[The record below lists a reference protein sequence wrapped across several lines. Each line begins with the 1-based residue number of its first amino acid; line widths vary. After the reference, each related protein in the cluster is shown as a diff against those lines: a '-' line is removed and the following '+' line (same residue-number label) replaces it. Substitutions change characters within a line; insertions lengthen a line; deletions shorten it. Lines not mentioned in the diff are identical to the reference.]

1 MLCRMRT
8 WIGGLV
14 VVCSLVEVAHAQEL
28 SAPSSRYE
36 PSAQAAA
43 SRLADLRLSIRDGR
57 RTAGFW
63 LLGVGLASTLGGAA
77 LALAGHEQHALLAGG
92 ITTGSFGAINALLS
106 FGLLDLSEARLQRIQ
121 AERDPQRFVQLREA
135 ELVAQLESGQFF
147 AVNTGLDVFYIAS
160 GALLCVIAA
169 VRDERDRWELGAG
182 IASIGQGLFLLTFD
196 VVNWMAA
203 NRRADAIRALH
214 PSGG

>member
-8 WIGGLV
+8 WIAGLV
-14 VVCSLVEVAHAQEL
+14 VVCSLVEVAHAQQP
-28 SAPSSRYE
+28 APSM
-36 PSAQAAA
+36 QVNAAVN
-43 SRLADLRLSIRDGR
+43 RLGDLRLSIRAGR

-77 LALAGHEQHALLAGG
+77 LAIAGHEQKALLAGG
-92 ITTGSFGAINALLS
+92 ITTASFGAINALLS
-106 FGLLDLSEARLQRIQ
+106 FGLLDLSEAHLSRIQ
-121 AERDPQRFVQLREA
+121 SERDPQRFVQLREA
-135 ELVAQLESGQFF
+135 ELVQQLESGQFF
-147 AVNTGLDVFYIAS
+147 AVNTGLDVFYIAT

-214 PSGG
+214 STPQ